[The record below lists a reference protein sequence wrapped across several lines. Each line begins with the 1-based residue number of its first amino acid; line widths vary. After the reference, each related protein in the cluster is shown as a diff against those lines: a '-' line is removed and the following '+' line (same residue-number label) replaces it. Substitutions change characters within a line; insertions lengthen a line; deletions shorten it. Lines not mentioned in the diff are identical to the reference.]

1 MKKIRL
7 LTLVVLLITMITA
20 APVQAAGIKVVNLP
34 VTSPQNLTFDLV
46 CDGSAVCLIQNSSLA
61 ILNGN
66 AIWFYQRPPDASG
79 EVFSSLISLELP
91 DGASRGSAFYG
102 TDGGYFS
109 LGRNDEGGLTRFQA
123 YGTLKRSMPGPILG
137 SFLFHADGTYL
148 FD

>member
-1 MKKIRL
+1 
-7 LTLVVLLITMITA
+7 
-20 APVQAAGIKVVNLP
+20 
-34 VTSPQNLTFDLV
+34 
-46 CDGSAVCLIQNSSLA
+46 
-61 ILNGN
+61 
-66 AIWFYQRPPDASG
+66 
-79 EVFSSLISLELP
+79 LISLELP